1 MALHLTLARPY
12 AKALFTEAKET
23 DQLASWWTALN
34 ALAKI
39 IKNKSIIPI
48 INNPNISHE
57 EAKDLL
63 LEILSEIDPEITDIP
78 KERLE
83 NFLQLMMDEKRL
95 IALPDIALLYYKLLN
110 DYQGVTKAEIISAF
124 SLSNHQRK
132 QFKKKLEK
140 RFHAEVKL
148 KVTIDESLIG
158 GAIIRADNWVMDGS
172 IRGKLI
178 RLAENLK
185 G

>member
-1 MALHLTLARPY
+1 MALDLTFARPY
-12 AKALFTEAKET
+12 AKALFLEAKET
-23 DQLASWWTALN
+23 DQLASWWTVLN

-39 IKNKSIIPI
+39 VKNKSIIPI
-48 INNPNISHE
+48 INDPNISHKE
-57 EAKDLL
+57 RKDLL
-63 LEILSEIDPEITDIP
+63 LELLYEIDPETTDIP

-83 NFLQLMMDEKRL
+83 NFLQLLMNEKRL
-95 IALPDIALLYYKLLN
+95 IALPNIALLYCKLLN
-110 DYQGVTKAEIISAF
+110 DYQGVTEAKIISAF
-124 SLSNHQRK
+124 SLSNHQKK
-132 QFKKKLEK
+132 QVKKKLEK
-140 RFHAEVKL
+140 RFNAKVKL

-158 GAIIRADNWVMDGS
+158 GAIIRAGNWVMDGS